1 MWKSHELHLVTGDH
15 IIGNLMFHHNIK
27 MSAKHKKITKYLCFS
42 GKIFANYLNIFL

>member
-27 MSAKHKKITKYLCFS
+27 MLAKHIKLLTTCASEGKYLQ
-42 GKIFANYLNIFL
+42 II